1 MKIAITGASGFI
13 GSLLVKK
20 HLDLGHEVHILSRK
34 DKNEFDSHI
43 NFFRHQGDLLNLNS
57 LVPFLN
63 NTTVLYHCAAEIR
76 DESKMHSV
84 NVEGTKNLLKVA
96 SGNVKHWV
104 QLSSVGVYGPI
115 SSGNVLETHSYN
127 PINTYEK
134 TKLESDLLVIAAAEN
149 NSFTYTL
156 IRPSNVF
163 GYGMKNNSLFQLI
176 KVVDKG
182 FYFFIG
188 AKGASANYISVSN
201 VVQALYLAAT
211 NPRARNEIYSV
222 SSWSTLE
229 HFIEIIANEL
239 GKPIPKLRIPLIFI
253 NSISGLMSLF
263 SINLLTASRI
273 KALTNKSIY
282 LTDKIEDQLGYKEV
296 ESMETALMVLVGFYK
311 KRN

>member
-76 DESKMHSV
+76 DESKMHTV

-239 GKPIPKLRIPLIFI
+239 GKPMPKLRIPLVFI
-253 NSISGLMSLF
+253 NCISGLMSLF

-282 LTDKIEDQLGYKEV
+282 LTNKIEDQLGYKEV

>member
-1 MKIAITGASGFI
+1 MKIVITGASGFI
-13 GSLLVKK
+13 GKLLLKK
-20 HLDLGHEVHILSRK
+20 HLELGDEVHVLSRRESTAF
-34 DKNEFDSHI
+34 EFYPNLFH
-43 NFFRHQGDLLNLNS
+43 HKCDLLDLKNLQE
-57 LVPFLN
+57 FFIDAD
-63 NTTVLYHCAAEIR
+63 VLYHCAAEIR

-84 NVEGTKNLLKVA
+84 NVEGTKNLLREA

-201 VVQALYLAAT
+201 VVQALYLGAT

-239 GKPIPKLRIPLIFI
+239 GKPIPKLRIPLVFI
-253 NSISGLMSLF
+253 NCISVLMSLF
-263 SINLLTASRI
+263 STNLLTASRI
-273 KALTNKSIY
+273 KALTNKSVY

-296 ESMETALMVLVGFYK
+296 ESMEAALIVLVGFYK